1 MVSFPLPSAS
11 GPTAYRGTLPILD
24 AVHGGPCPPTRV
36 LLQVSRPWRAM
47 LAGALLDRGL
57 QPVLPG
63 EHGQAPADVVVRE
76 FGPPRGAN
84 RQHAADLR
92 ADPGSGAPMVAWLS
106 PQPGDDTTVLR
117 HRALDAGA
125 VSLVRASAHP
135 DELVRV
141 VGHLGRLRAGPAA
154 AEDIAA
160 TLHAPL
166 TRVLQHASASAQV
179 GALVLL
185 GLERFDEVVLTLGA
199 DLRAPLQQAIEHRL
213 QVALVAIEARHAG
226 RLRAQLTRCDDGLA
240 VIIVPLA
247 RSADAEAL
255 ACELLQRLDDPV
267 DLGDHRLVV
276 GGHAGVAVFPHDGH
290 QPEVLIRHATLAR
303 HEARRQGRNGCVV
316 YGSAL
321 GRGAMRRLQ
330 LEGALRRALAQSSF
344 ELHFQPQADLHTG
357 ALTGAEA
364 LLRWRDRDLGRIEP
378 VEFIALAEDTG
389 LITRIGT
396 WVLENTCHQIRRW
409 RDQGL
414 DVPRIA
420 INVSRLEIAQP
431 DFVSGVLRT
440 LVDHGLPGGTLT
452 LELTEPALM
461 HDVERLGQ
469 RLQALRAAGVRIA
482 VDDFGSGYSS
492 LARLSRLPLDELKI
506 DRVFLATLQ
515 GNGAKVAAAV
525 IGLGHTLGLRVVAE
539 GVEREDQLDFL
550 RRHGCDEFQGH
561 LLSYPLDA
569 ATMGRLLGQA
579 RIQHRL
585 VMDTASAPSLRP
597 VACPLAP
604 PAPQM
609 PPAVPRSGRAGFP

>member
-1 MVSFPLPSAS
+1 MVSIPQPSAN
-11 GPTAYRGTLPILD
+11 GPTAYRALPPVLD
-24 AVHGGPCPPTRV
+24 AVQGNASPPTRV
-36 LLQVSRPWRAM
+36 LLQVSHQWRAM
-47 LAGALLDRGL
+47 LAGALLDSGL

-76 FGPPRGAN
+76 FGPPRNASQQRPPDGC
-84 RQHAADLR
+84 
-92 ADPGSGAPMVAWLS
+92 SGPPLVAWLS
-106 PQPGDDTTVLR
+106 PQPGDNSTLLR

-125 VSLVRASAHP
+125 VSLVRASTNP

-141 VGHLGRLRAGPAA
+141 VGHLGRLRTGPAA
-154 AEDIAA
+154 AEEIAT
-160 TLHAPL
+160 TLHGPL
-166 TRVLQHASASAQV
+166 TRVLQRASASAQV

-185 GLERFDEVVLTLGA
+185 GLERFDEVVLSLGA
-199 DLRAPLQQAIEHRL
+199 ELRAPFQQAIEHRL

-226 RLRAQLTRCDDGLA
+226 RLRTQLTRCDDGLA

-267 DLGDHRLVV
+267 DLGDHRIVV
-276 GGHAGVAVFPHDGH
+276 GGHAGLAVFPHDGH
-290 QPEVLIRHATLAR
+290 QTEVLIRHATLAR

-330 LEGALRRALAQSSF
+330 LEGALRRALAQSGF

-364 LLRWRDRDLGRIEP
+364 LLRWRDRNLGAVEP
-378 VEFIALAEDTG
+378 TEFIAVAEDTG
-389 LITRIGT
+389 LITRLGT
-396 WVLENTCHQIRRW
+396 WVLQNTCHQIRRW

-420 INVSRLEIAQP
+420 VNVSRLEIAQP

-550 RRHGCDEFQGH
+550 RQHGCDEFQGH
-561 LLSYPLDA
+561 LLSHPLDA
-569 ATMGRLLGQA
+569 ATMGRLLGHA

-585 VMDTASAPSLRP
+585 VMDTGATPSARMTPFPEIPDIPDIPDIPSLPP
-597 VACPLAP
+597 VLA
-604 PAPQM
+604 
-609 PPAVPRSGRAGFP
+609 